1 MKRYSIDFY
10 GDKMVE
16 DKDGEYVKY
25 DDAQKI
31 REAYYGAWE
40 NAVVSGL
47 LEIDLRD
54 ELEQQKYAFD
64 NMQKLYLEIIVAAN
78 DNAEKLDRMT
88 ARCKAAEEVLSC
100 VPYRNKGIGEHNA
113 YLPGMDE
120 AVKEHR
126 DIITAYDKAV
136 NKIQGENK

>member
-40 NAVVSGL
+40 NAVVNGL
-47 LEIDLRD
+47 LESDMRD
-54 ELEQQKYAFD
+54 ELSQQKDAFD
-64 NMQKLYLEIIVAAN
+64 NMQKQYLEVIVAAN
-78 DNAEKLDRMT
+78 DNAEKLDAMT
-88 ARCKAAEEVLSC
+88 ALAEKYKVCGNCYHYRGDMCYYDLDRVLVDRKEKCDNWRFDEEV
-100 VPYRNKGIGEHNA
+100 
-113 YLPGMDE
+113 
-120 AVKEHR
+120 
-126 DIITAYDKAV
+126 
-136 NKIQGENK
+136 

>member
-78 DNAEKLDRMT
+78 DNAEKLDTMT
-88 ARCKAAEEVLSC
+88 ALAEK
-100 VPYRNKGIGEHNA
+100 YKGQRDKLITTYKNHGKYNYHTDWFRAMN
-113 YLPGMDE
+113 
-120 AVKEHR
+120 
-126 DIITAYDKAV
+126 DII
-136 NKIQGENK
+136 NWIQDENKEKE